1 MTTND
6 VIRKSK
12 SRDLGVFSVFEKTVC
27 VVPKT
32 CFRAFMEG
40 VPFLFQKASYMYK
53 LIRNIDSSWYLLLFG
68 TLDLLKI
75 LCLASL
81 VKHRIAR
88 GLPRHSALMDG
99 EVPHIVVACLS
110 QGKTSGGQSLCTIFA
125 CLVFNAI
132 TFV

>member
-1 MTTND
+1 
-6 VIRKSK
+6 
-12 SRDLGVFSVFEKTVC
+12 
-27 VVPKT
+27 
-32 CFRAFMEG
+32 MEG

-88 GLPRHSALMDG
+88 GLPRHLALMDG
-99 EVPHIVVACLS
+99 EVPHIVVACLG

-132 TFV
+132 TFVEKFSTVFSFIWICWINRDYFKFTFT